1 MNIQTIHPKDKAVSA
16 VSIFKSD
23 AGNATAIQLLK
34 FETLKEHITKTPAL
48 LVCVMGEIIFE
59 NEKGDKS
66 TLKTG
71 DFIHIE
77 KDIKH
82 WLIAIME
89 SQLILIK

>member
-1 MNIQTIHPKDKAVSA
+1 MNIQKIHSKDKAVSA

-23 AGNATAIQLLK
+23 VASATAIQLLK
-34 FETLKEHITKTPAL
+34 YETLKEHITKTPAL

-66 TLKTG
+66 TLLTG
-71 DFIHIE
+71 DFIYIE

-82 WLIAIME
+82 WLIAVLE

>member
-1 MNIQTIHPKDKAVSA
+1 MNVQTIHPKDKAVSA

-23 AGNATAIQLLK
+23 AANATAIQLLQ
-34 FETLKEHITKTPAL
+34 FETLKEHITKTPAV

>member
-1 MNIQTIHPKDKAVSA
+1 MNVQSIHPKDKAVSA
-16 VSIFKSD
+16 ISIFKSD
-23 AGNATAIQLLK
+23 AGNASAIQLLK
-34 FETLKEHITKTPAL
+34 FEILKEHITNTPAL

-71 DFIHIE
+71 DFILIE

-82 WLIAIME
+82 WLIAVLE

>member
-1 MNIQTIHPKDKAVSA
+1 MNVQSIHPKDKAVSA
-16 VSIFKSD
+16 ISIFKSD

-34 FETLKEHITKTPAL
+34 FETLKEHITNTPAL

-71 DFIHIE
+71 DFINIE

-82 WLIAIME
+82 WLIAVLE